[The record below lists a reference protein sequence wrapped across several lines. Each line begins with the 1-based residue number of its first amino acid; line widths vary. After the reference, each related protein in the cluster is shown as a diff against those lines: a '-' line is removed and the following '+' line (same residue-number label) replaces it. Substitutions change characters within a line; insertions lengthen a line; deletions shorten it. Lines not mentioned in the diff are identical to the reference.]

1 MDDGNS
7 GSRPKG
13 TLFPQLT
20 VFDGW
25 RSISIALYM
34 SLIGYAVVVGI
45 PVISTAWVTLLG
57 FSEVEVGRVA
67 GADLGGLSLGS
78 LLTSL
83 LINRM
88 NRRLISLVG
97 IIMAVTANGLCMVYL
112 DYEHTLWLRGLAGIG
127 SGVVVSIA
135 LATLGGTSR
144 PALAFNF
151 MLFAFAF
158 TQAGELQI
166 LPQLSMNGIYILFI
180 SLFLI
185 NILFLPWVPEKA
197 ALKDTEVDINNV
209 EKKDKYFH
217 LRAQMPFYIPWVCL
231 SAIFFTYVSIGAY
244 WTYIQLAGANAGID
258 DTFNNQV
265 LVWASF
271 MSLVGCLVATL
282 ISDRIGLARP
292 LILALTA
299 VAWSVSQMVGDVS
312 IANFLA
318 SVFVF
323 NFLWIFVDVYQMG
336 SMANFDPAGKYVS
349 LIPGAQGVGQIVGP
363 NLAATLLSYEL
374 GYDAV
379 FIMCGTASIIGMLIY
394 ALIYFRL
401 RRIVPALA
409 DAS

>member
-7 GSRPKG
+7 GSTPGGK
-13 TLFPQLT
+13 LFPQLT
-20 VFDGW
+20 IFDGW

-57 FSEVEVGRVA
+57 FTEVQVGRVA

-78 LLTSL
+78 LFTSL
-83 LINRM
+83 LLNRI
-88 NRRLISLVG
+88 NRRLIVIAG
-97 IIMAVTANGLCMVYL
+97 IIMAVVANGLCMVYL

-166 LPQLSMNGIYILFI
+166 LPQLTMNEIYILFI
-180 SLFLI
+180 VFFL
-185 NILFLPWVPEKA
+185 LTLPFIHWVPAHA
-197 ALKDTEVDINNV
+197 AHQSENIGNNVNKYHVLKDQTPN
-209 EKKDKYFH
+209 
-217 LRAQMPFYIPWVCL
+217 YIPWVCL
-231 SAIFFTYVSIGAY
+231 TAIFFTYISIGAY
-244 WTYIQLAGANAGID
+244 WTYIQLAGANVGIE

-282 ISDRIGLARP
+282 ISDRVGLARP
-292 LILALTA
+292 LLLALTA
-299 VAWSVSQMVGDVS
+299 VAWSVSLMVGDVS
-312 IANFLA
+312 TANFLA
-318 SVFVF
+318 SVFAF

-336 SMANFDPAGKYVS
+336 SMANFDPGGKYVS

-374 GYDAV
+374 GYDSV
-379 FIMCGTASIIGMLIY
+379 FIMCACSSLIGMAIY
-394 ALIYFRL
+394 GFIYLKL
-401 RRIVPALA
+401 RRTIPAIA